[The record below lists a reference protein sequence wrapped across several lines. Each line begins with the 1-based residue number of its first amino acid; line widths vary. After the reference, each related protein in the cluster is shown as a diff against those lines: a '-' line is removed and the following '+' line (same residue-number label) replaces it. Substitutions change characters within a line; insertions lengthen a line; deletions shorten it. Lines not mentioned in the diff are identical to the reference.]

1 MKKTICLITAIAAVL
16 SLTSCAGQKLSRSQE
31 ETTVAL
37 SASLPQS
44 EARDTLRPEE
54 TIEPDERAL
63 KLAAIEREFERG
75 TLNAYDQKIS
85 FTLTGKTSDFWH
97 LRLDEGAELPYL
109 WNVPGTFFTYFR
121 DQVKYQCQAACKDYT
136 DFIREI
142 SLRENKPEYYLP
154 DGFTLE
160 SSCTYVGE
168 DGTEIS
174 FALPMIYNVVRSLG
188 ITREEF
194 EACNN
199 ARIEFNKKYYKD
211 NEVGERVGFG
221 ACPLN
226 TFSEDFVDALFG
238 SENEAEFVAA
248 IKAETAFS
256 TEDRPEIIYS
266 EYEVEMKILDHYAH
280 NRNNFGHEKNPDQWI
295 ETANKN
301 GELKKY
307 LEDTLYY
314 FSTDHITTLS
324 ITDENR
330 VAMESSCIY
339 LVLDIYNEYYDGYT
353 EMQIVTEPENYY
365 HYGRYEVLMSEHP
378 Y

>member
-16 SLTSCAGQKLSRSQE
+16 SLTSCAGQNLSHSQE

-44 EARDTLRPEE
+44 ETRDTLRPEE
-54 TIEPDERAL
+54 TTEPDERAL
-63 KLAAIEREFERG
+63 KLAAIEREFESG

-85 FTLTGKTSDFWH
+85 LELTGKTSDFWH
-97 LRLDEGAELPYL
+97 LPLDENADFPYL
-109 WNVPGTFFTYFR
+109 WNVPGSFFTYFR
-121 DQVKYQCQAACKDYT
+121 DQVKYKCQAACGDYIK
-136 DFIREI
+136 FIREI
-142 SLRENKPEYYLP
+142 SLRENKSEYYLP
-154 DGFTLE
+154 DGFTLGR
-160 SSCTYVGE
+160 SCTYVRD
-168 DGTEIS
+168 DGAEIS
-174 FALPMIYNVVRSLG
+174 FDIPMIYNVVRSLG

-280 NRNNFGHEKNPDQWI
+280 NRNDFSRAKNPDRWI
-295 ETANKN
+295 EEANKN

-314 FSTDHITTLS
+314 YSKDHITS
-324 ITDENR
+324 FQISDENR
-330 VAMESSCIY
+330 VVMGSSCIY
-339 LVLDIYNEYYDGYT
+339 LVLDIYNEYYDGHP
-353 EMQIVTEPENYY
+353 EMQIVTEPEDYY
-365 HYGRYEVLMSEHP
+365 HYGQYDTLISELP